1 MNNPNSLQDVMPR
14 FESDA
19 GFCYRGFSKRRA
31 TLQKRYVA
39 RFFGNVKT
47 LGGVLLT
54 RVGMWAREMRGD
66 FVGHPSPKI

>member
-1 MNNPNSLQDVMPR
+1 MRAFATGV
-14 FESDA
+14 
-19 GFCYRGFSKRRA
+19 FSKRRA
-31 TLQKRYVA
+31 TLWKRDVA

-66 FVGHPSPKI
+66 FVSSSNRREGKPSPAK